1 MKRQFAKNLS
11 SNWVV
16 YAVSALISIALTP
29 YIIAKL
35 GKAAYGVWILV
46 GSFSSYLGLFDFG
59 IGYAVVR
66 FVARYQ
72 KTGESEKR
80 NEVIAT
86 SFYTAAL
93 LAVIV
98 LAATAFLA
106 VKAASLFDI
115 PPELVRES
123 QAVIALVGLSIAFAF
138 PMGIFS
144 EALAGGLWR
153 FDLFNKVSLT
163 ISIAR
168 TALTVLLLELG
179 WGLPGLGLAV
189 LAGSIVGYT
198 WRARMLYRLLPD
210 LSIKLRLVS
219 LRVFHQIGD
228 YTLFSFILVLSG
240 RISFY
245 SDSFIVGLY
254 RGVEDIAIFGIAV
267 KLTEYLRQ
275 LVFTLTKLFSP
286 VASRYNPD
294 SDKASLR
301 RLFYT
306 GTRLNLLFAVPL
318 AAGLFFWG
326 GPIIR
331 LWIGPSFDYSK
342 VILQILLI
350 GHVLSFTQGVSGE
363 ILLGVGRHRVFAVL
377 SLISAIVNIVLSV
390 ILVQKMGLVGVA
402 WGTTIPLTILSLAYL
417 PAATLRLVEG
427 KIEEFIRQSLIPVT
441 KATIGPLVIIIA
453 ASYHLNSYWYLAGY
467 AAITGLIYGL
477 TAYIWGLTEEEKGK
491 IRSEISH
498 FRV

>member
-1 MKRQFAKNLS
+1 M
-11 SNWVV
+11 V
-16 YAVSALISIALTP
+16 YIVSALISVALTP

-72 KTGESEKR
+72 QTGEVEKR

-86 SFYTAAL
+86 SFYAAAL
-93 LAVIV
+93 LAVLV
-98 LAATAFLA
+98 LGATVFLII
-106 VKAASLFDI
+106 KAAALFNIPADI
-115 PPELVRES
+115 VGES
-123 QAVIALVGLSIAFAF
+123 QLVILLVGLSIAFAF

-153 FDLFNKVSLT
+153 YDLFNKVSLT
-163 ISIAR
+163 IAVAR
-168 TALTVLLLELG
+168 TALTVALLELG
-179 WGLPGLGLAV
+179 WGLPGLGVAV
-189 LAGSIVGYT
+189 LAGSLAGYI
-198 WRARMLYRLLPD
+198 WRARLLYTLLPD
-210 LSIKLRLVS
+210 LSIKLRLVTFN
-219 LRVFHQIGD
+219 VFRQIGD
-228 YTLFSFILVLSG
+228 YTFYSFLLVLSG
-240 RISFY
+240 RIAFY

-286 VASRYNPD
+286 VASRYHPD
-294 SDKASLR
+294 SDKEALK

-306 GTRLNLLFAVPL
+306 GTRLNLLFSIPL

-331 LWIGPSFDYSK
+331 LWIGPAFDYST

-350 GHVLSFTQGVSGE
+350 GHVLSFTQGISGE
-363 ILLGVGRHRVFAVL
+363 ILLGVGRHRVFAGL
-377 SLISAIVNIVLSV
+377 SLLAALINIVLS
-390 ILVQKMGLVGVA
+390 ILLVQKIGLVGVA
-402 WGTTIPLTILSLAYL
+402 WGTTIPLAVLSLAYL
-417 PAATLRLVEG
+417 PAATLRLVDG
-427 KIEEFIRQSLIPVT
+427 RLEEFIRQALMPVIR
-441 KATIGPLVIIIA
+441 ATALPLVIIIA
-453 ASYHLNSYWYLAGY
+453 ASYYLNDGWRLAGSMAVT
-467 AAITGLIYGL
+467 AAVYGL
-477 TAYIWGLTEEEKGK
+477 TGYLWGLTRDEKDK
-491 IRSEISH
+491 IRSEISR
-498 FRV
+498 FRQ